1 MLGGSVWIS
10 FLRNGLGAGLMMT
23 VFMLL
28 EHPAASWRKM
38 VTSCILFWLLAT
50 TGFSFWYIVDDDSF
64 IRFAGLLSIPV
75 VGIFCIW
82 IGRDRLYLSLYK
94 LTLAF
99 YLLTVTVFLGIDLS
113 RLWFG
118 GSICADIMIR
128 VVLMAVIVFL
138 LVTKIRKKFLD
149 GVDYLREEMDWF
161 SAVTLLLSVLTASM
175 VAFWP
180 GSHDFS
186 MLHIGRV
193 AILLFMTGLIQYM
206 VFHLYLHRGKERRY
220 RTEHELI
227 EMNGQLIRHQLE
239 LMNQSK
245 EEGSEEKRGKRFCE
259 NETMDRLLSAYKS
272 LAEKERI
279 QVDMYVRTATNFAMR
294 EIDLAAVLVCT
305 FENAIRGCI
314 ESNSSK
320 PQIYLSVIQKG
331 KKIVILCRNTCASN
345 IKMKDGMPEHG
356 IGEWAGSSGVM
367 KVLSFYH
374 GEADFSVENGMF
386 TVRILLNLLNAQ
398 QVIS

>member
-1 MLGGSVWIS
+1 MLGGSFWVS
-10 FLRNGLGAGLMMT
+10 FLRNGLGAGLMIA

-28 EHPAASWRKM
+28 EHPAAFRRKM
-38 VTSCILFWLLAT
+38 AVSCILFWLLAT
-50 TGFSFWYIVDDDSF
+50 TGYSCWYLMDKDSF
-64 IRFAGLLSIPV
+64 VRFAGLLSIPV

-82 IGRDRLYLSLYK
+82 IGRDNLYLSLYK
-94 LTLAF
+94 LTLGF
-99 YLLTVTVFLGIDLS
+99 YLLSVTVFLGIDLS

-118 GSICADIMIR
+118 GSIVADIVIR
-128 VVLMAVIVFL
+128 IVLMAVIVFL
-138 LVTKIRKKFLD
+138 LASKIRNKFLD
-149 GVDYLREEMDWF
+149 GTDDLREELDWF
-161 SAVTLLLSVLTASM
+161 SAVTLLLSVLIASM

-206 VFHLYLHRGKERRY
+206 VFHLYLHRGREKRY

-239 LMNQSK
+239 LINQSK
-245 EEGSEEKRGKRFCE
+245 EDGECAENGGKRFCE
-259 NETMDRLLSAYKS
+259 NETMNRLLYVYKS
-272 LAEKERI
+272 LAEKENI
-279 QVDMYVRTATNFAMR
+279 QVDMYVKMAADLAVR

-314 ESNSSK
+314 ESNLDM
-320 PQIYLSVIQKG
+320 PQIYLSLIQKG
-331 KKIVILCRNTCASN
+331 KKLVILCRNTCASN
-345 IKMKDGMPEHG
+345 LKMKDGMPEHG
-356 IGEWAGSSGVM
+356 IGDKAGSSGVM
-367 KVLSFYH
+367 KILSFYH

-386 TVRILLNLLNAQ
+386 TARILLNLMNG
-398 QVIS
+398 